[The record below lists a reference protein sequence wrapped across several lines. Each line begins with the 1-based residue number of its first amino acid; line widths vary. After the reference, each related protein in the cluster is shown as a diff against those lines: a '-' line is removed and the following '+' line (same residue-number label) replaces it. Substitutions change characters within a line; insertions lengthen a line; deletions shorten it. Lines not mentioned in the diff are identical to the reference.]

1 MVFTGTEDWNL
12 TETKKEELLKS
23 KKIFQA
29 ETIAG
34 QRPWTRKMLGVT
46 ETPRRRQGS
55 QGKRHEI
62 KL

>member
-1 MVFTGTEDWNL
+1 M
-12 TETKKEELLKS
+12 ETKKEELLKS